1 MQIKETETAVEAL
14 LFASGEPV
22 SLDALAEVLSLST
35 GEMGEI
41 MTHMMQTY
49 NEQGRGIML
58 LKLGNNYQ
66 LATKKEYSEQI
77 KQLLDTRRSAPLSA
91 ASLEVLAIVAYNEPV
106 TRGYISQVRGV
117 DCGEIVEKLTE
128 KGLICECGKLD
139 APGRP
144 RLFKTTPD
152 FLRVFGLTSLDEL
165 PAVDIPNQPAEDGVD
180 GQTDITEVM

>member
-1 MQIKETETAVEAL
+1 MQIKEIETAVEAL
-14 LFASGEPV
+14 LFASGEPASV
-22 SLDALAEVLSLST
+22 DALASVLQLT
-35 GEMGEI
+35 HDEMSEI
-41 MTHMMQTY
+41 MTHMIQTY
-49 NEQGRGIML
+49 NEQNRGIML

-66 LATKKEYSEQI
+66 LATRKEYSEQI
-77 KQLLDTRRSAPLSA
+77 KQLLDTRRAAPLSNA
-91 ASLEVLAIVAYNEPV
+91 ALEVLAIIAYNEPV

-117 DCGEIVEKLTE
+117 DCGEIVEKLSE

-165 PAVDIPNQPAEDGVD
+165 PTVSIPAQAVEGAIE